1 MVANAAQYDVFEQMH
16 HACFYYEFEHGDFDV
31 DEECS
36 AGGCPSA
43 SLAGGRDRVIA
54 TAKELALEAAG
65 GSSWPNADLHSY
77 LEAFAAWLTDAD
89 GYYVNRTGVLPGNGW
104 EVVNDA
110 LRAATIY
117 E

>member
-1 MVANAAQYDVFEQMH
+1 VLSLRVRARDT
-16 HACFYYEFEHGDFDV
+16 DV
-31 DEECS
+31 DTECG

-43 SLAGGRDRVIA
+43 SLAGGRDTVIA
-54 TAKELALEAAG
+54 TARELAMEAASG
-65 GSSWPNADLHSY
+65 APWTNAALHEY
-77 LEAFAAWLTDAD
+77 LEAFAGWLAD
-89 GYYVNRTGVLPGNGW
+89 SGGYYANRNRVLPGNGW